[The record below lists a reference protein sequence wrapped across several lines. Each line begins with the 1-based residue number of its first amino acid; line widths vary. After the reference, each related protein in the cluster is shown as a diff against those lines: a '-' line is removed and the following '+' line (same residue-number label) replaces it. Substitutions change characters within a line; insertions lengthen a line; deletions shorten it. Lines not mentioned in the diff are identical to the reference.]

1 MERQKVKKMTFKEK
15 LQMEHPEI
23 KTAKECKC
31 PSDYGYEGY
40 ATKVDCLLGNCEACW
55 NREIPFEDTKDYW
68 YKKGLNDAWELALKF
83 SKMDDSEREKVF
95 DCSNDTFFFDKEW
108 MTPQEALAK
117 LKAYEEEQN
126 KIEVGDVVEG
136 EEGIFVVSNII
147 KLTESTTYYGITRD
161 GKLMRGEDVKKTGK
175 HIDIKSIL
183 EQIRG

>member
-83 SKMDDSEREKVF
+83 SKMVDVPSDVTVENVHLSDSL
-95 DCSNDTFFFDKEW
+95 
-108 MTPQEALAK
+108 MK
-117 LKAYEEEQN
+117 LSY
-126 KIEVGDVVEG
+126 KINCKNE
-136 EEGIFVVSNII
+136 
-147 KLTESTTYYGITRD
+147 
-161 GKLMRGEDVKKTGK
+161 
-175 HIDIKSIL
+175 
-183 EQIRG
+183 